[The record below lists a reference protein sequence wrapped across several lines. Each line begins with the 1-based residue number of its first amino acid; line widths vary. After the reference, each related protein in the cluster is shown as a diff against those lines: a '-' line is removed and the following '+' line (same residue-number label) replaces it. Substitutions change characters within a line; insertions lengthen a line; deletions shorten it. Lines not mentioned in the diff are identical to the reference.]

1 MFKKKIPKYLIRKL
15 TVGAASVLIGMAFL
29 NSNEA
34 KADTVKTND
43 AENQADA
50 AQASNKNAET
60 ASKDLDKVVVQAK
73 NDSQV
78 QAAA

>member
-1 MFKKKIPKYLIRKL
+1 MVKKKIPKYLIRKL

>member
-34 KADTVKTND
+34 KIQIKSLFKPRMIVKFKQLHKKKLKMLQ
-43 AENQADA
+43 NQL
-50 AQASNKNAET
+50 KM
-60 ASKDLDKVVVQAK
+60 
-73 NDSQV
+73 
-78 QAAA
+78 

>member
-34 KADTVKTND
+34 KADTVTKIKQSQSQLNRLKILLRIQKKTLIKLRLNISTTTPVKLFT
-43 AENQADA
+43 N
-50 AQASNKNAET
+50 
-60 ASKDLDKVVVQAK
+60 
-73 NDSQV
+73 
-78 QAAA
+78 

>member
-1 MFKKKIPKYLIRKL
+1 MKQRLIL
-15 TVGAASVLIGMAFL
+15 L
-29 NSNEA
+29 
-34 KADTVKTND
+34 

-50 AQASNKNAET
+50 AQASNKNAEA

>member
-34 KADTVKTND
+34 KADTVTKIKQSQSQLNRLKILLGIQKKTLIKLRLNISTTTPVKLFT
-43 AENQADA
+43 N
-50 AQASNKNAET
+50 
-60 ASKDLDKVVVQAK
+60 
-73 NDSQV
+73 
-78 QAAA
+78 